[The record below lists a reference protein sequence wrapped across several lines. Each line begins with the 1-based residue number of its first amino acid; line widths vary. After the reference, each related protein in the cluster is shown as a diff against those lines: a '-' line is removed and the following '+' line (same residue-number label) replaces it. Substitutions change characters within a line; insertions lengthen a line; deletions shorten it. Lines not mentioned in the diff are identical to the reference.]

1 MKKLSANELRQ
12 MWFDFWTTKD
22 HEIIP
27 SASLVPINDPS
38 ILFINAGVTPLKKY
52 FDGSVIPKNR
62 RMASSQKCIRTN
74 DIENVGVTA
83 RHQTL
88 FEMLGNF
95 SIGDYFRDEAISW
108 AFEFLTDEKWLNIE
122 LDKLYFKNDS

>member
-74 DIENVGVTA
+74 DIEN
-83 RHQTL
+83 
-88 FEMLGNF
+88 F
-95 SIGDYFRDEAISW
+95 I
-108 AFEFLTDEKWLNIE
+108 
-122 LDKLYFKNDS
+122 